1 MASKTRNLEVR
12 NIQDEFP
19 PYVAMSLRVQFLY
32 TYVVQAVFRR
42 DWLCDGERLLPAGG
56 SLAEVHKGDK
66 VFWYKRFYDGG
77 QHSEYLGEKG
87 KVDELIKR
95 ERELMRRDAHIAN
108 YLLSMRNMNFP
119 MPPIESQ
126 KVMRRLARAG
136 FLKLDGVMRVDPG
149 IVHSYA
155 AERGDYKLAR
165 EANKAFKKAGI
176 LEFHVPD
183 KSARQ
188 ARKILKSLPEIPV
201 KLVNAP
207 DWVVENYELQ
217 VFLCVPGLAMTIPDP
232 RDYSEWK
239 NDPLARKLREALWP

>member
-1 MASKTRNLEVR
+1 MSPH
-12 NIQDEFP
+12 IQ
-19 PYVAMSLRVQFLY
+19 LLY
-32 TYVVQAVFRR
+32 SYIAQAVFRR
-42 DWLCDGERLLPAGG
+42 DSLCDGERLLPAGG
-56 SLAEVHKGDK
+56 SLAEIRKGDK

-87 KVDELIKR
+87 KVDELIER

-155 AERGDYKLAR
+155 AERGNYKLAR
-165 EANKAFKKAGI
+165 EANKAFKRAGI

-188 ARKILKSLPEIPV
+188 ARKILKSLSETSV
-201 KLVNAP
+201 KLVNIP
-207 DWVVENYELQ
+207 DWVIENYELQ

-232 RDYSEWK
+232 RDYIK
-239 NDPLARKLREALWP
+239 LKHGPLARKLREVL